1 MRKGVTGSRGPF
13 LVEPKLGSS
22 LSPPDEGRWRPVLEG
37 RWEGHYVRVQTLGV
51 AEAQIRVSCAPP
63 VSPSTMSD
71 FQWMQARARPSSQSS
86 LLVKPGWGPGPS
98 IENVPGSWEYWG
110 FSRSQQRWPV
120 LSVHPMLNGLIGNW
134 NSAPGKLTGL
144 AFHGAPETQGP
155 GLSVA

>member
-1 MRKGVTGSRGPF
+1 MQ
-13 LVEPKLGSS
+13 LGAWWDLAATPALAFRACSS
-22 LSPPDEGRWRPVLEG
+22 LVDLNRLLLLHTLCSSTLPALSSSALLTHPAHPRD
-37 RWEGHYVRVQTLGV
+37 RVT
-51 AEAQIRVSCAPP
+51 I

-110 FSRSQQRWPV
+110 FSRPQQRWPV